1 MKKKIKTVAD
11 VIAAPFTKKIETFVG
26 PRCPFCGALLPS
38 YSVGFG
44 RDKCY
49 QYDDCS
55 CLTYKAAKAHNVI
68 YEALKEEEKLAKKAE
83 VAKARKPKVEKTPV
97 ELTLGEILTVATGM
111 VILGVSSVDA
121 ADNVQAAMEN
131 AGLKKG
137 SVKDRLMTYAKKQGF
152 SLKEAAE
159 DVRSQLS
166 SGNYRSLGM
175 VMELIKNIGE
185 KYNLPKSIIVK

>member
-1 MKKKIKTVAD
+1 MGKIKTVAD
-11 VIAAPFTKKIETFVG
+11 VIAAPFTEKIETFVG

-49 QYDDCS
+49 QYDNCS
-55 CLTYKAAKAHNVI
+55 CPTYKAAKAHNAI
-68 YEALKEEEKLAKKAE
+68 YEALEEEEKLAKKAL

-97 ELTLGEILTVATGM
+97 ELTLGEILTVATG
-111 VILGVSSVDA
+111 VIILGVSPRDA
-121 ADNVQAAMEN
+121 EDKVQAAMEN

-159 DVRSQLS
+159 DVRSQLN
-166 SGNYRSLGM
+166 SGNYRSLGK
-175 VMELIKNIGE
+175 VMELIKDIGE
-185 KYNLPKSIIVK
+185 KYNLPETITIK